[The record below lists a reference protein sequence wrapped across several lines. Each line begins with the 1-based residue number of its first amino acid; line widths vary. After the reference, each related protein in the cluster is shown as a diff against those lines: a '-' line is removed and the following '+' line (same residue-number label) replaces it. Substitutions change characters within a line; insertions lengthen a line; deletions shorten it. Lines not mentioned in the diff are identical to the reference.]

1 MISQFVSGATRE
13 QSGAFDVTETS
24 MQPAGAAPARR
35 AQTKQFAVQTK
46 HLGFPEEVTM
56 KAFTIFAFAI
66 LSILLVSNTSNVTP
80 CVSVQDGKKPPEVI
94 TLGADAKLG
103 SIKFNHLDHIT
114 KNRSVDGT
122 KPIAC
127 VECHHT
133 AQPAS
138 EAVKHP
144 PHKTAWPADRTTTL
158 TAELLEKDANAVGAV
173 CRDCHAK
180 ADTKPKL
187 LPDIPQVKFEGSA
200 EPTIMT
206 NQQAFHRNCGGC
218 HDAVVKA
225 RPDLTPPPPTSKK
238 CVACHKKTA
247 A

>member
-1 MISQFVSGATRE
+1 MKALLL
-13 QSGAFDVTETS
+13 
-24 MQPAGAAPARR
+24 
-35 AQTKQFAVQTK
+35 FAVA
-46 HLGFPEEVTM
+46 LF
-56 KAFTIFAFAI
+56 
-66 LSILLVSNTSNVTP
+66 SILLLSSASNIPSAVSA
-80 CVSVQDGKKPPEVI
+80 QDGKKPPETI
-94 TLGADAKLG
+94 ILSKEAKLG
-103 SIKFNHLDHIT
+103 QVTFNHLDHIT

-122 KPIAC
+122 KPILC

-133 AQPAS
+133 AQPAA

-158 TAELLEKDANAVGAV
+158 TMELLEKDANAVGGV
-173 CRDCHAK
+173 CRDCHAR

-187 LPDIPQVKFEGSA
+187 LPEIPKVKFEGSD

-218 HDAVVKA
+218 HDEAMKA
-225 RPDLTPPPPTSKK
+225 RPNLSPAPPTSKK

>member
-1 MISQFVSGATRE
+1 MKVLVILASFIL
-13 QSGAFDVTETS
+13 
-24 MQPAGAAPARR
+24 
-35 AQTKQFAVQTK
+35 AV
-46 HLGFPEEVTM
+46 F
-56 KAFTIFAFAI
+56 
-66 LSILLVSNTSNVTP
+66 LVSTSPKITAD
-80 CVSVQDGKKPPEVI
+80 VSAQDGKKPPETI

-103 SIKFNHLDHIT
+103 QIKFNHLDHIT
-114 KNRSVDGT
+114 KNHSVDGT
-122 KPIAC
+122 MQLAC

-158 TAELLEKDANAVGAV
+158 TTDLIEKDPNALGAA
-173 CRDCHAK
+173 CRDCHAR

-187 LPDIPQVKFEGSA
+187 LPEIPQVKFEGSA
-200 EPTIMT
+200 ESTIMT

-218 HDAVVKA
+218 HDEVAKK
-225 RPDLTPPPPTSKK
+225 RPDTTAPTSKK
-238 CVACHKKTA
+238 CLQCHKKTA

>member
-1 MISQFVSGATRE
+1 MKVLTILAAFVFAVLLFSGARTITV
-13 QSGAFDVTETS
+13 DVST
-24 MQPAGAAPARR
+24 
-35 AQTKQFAVQTK
+35 
-46 HLGFPEEVTM
+46 
-56 KAFTIFAFAI
+56 
-66 LSILLVSNTSNVTP
+66 
-80 CVSVQDGKKPPEVI
+80 QDGKKPPEVI
-94 TLGADAKLG
+94 TLGIESKLG

-114 KNRSVDGT
+114 KNRCVDGT

-144 PHKTAWPADRTTTL
+144 PHKTVWPADRTTTL
-158 TAELLEKDANAVGAV
+158 TMELLEKEPNAVGAV
-173 CRDCHAK
+173 CRDCHAR
-180 ADTKPKL
+180 ADTKPKV
-187 LPDIPQVKFEGSA
+187 LPEIPQVKFEGSA